1 MLKSF
6 KNNAAYDFGGA
17 CSFFLGEVIVLLVC
31 QGLASVI
38 ATVAEI
44 AGQSIAAN
52 GDFNTAFM
60 IFIQLAVVGYAFAF
74 SKARKKKFNF
84 VYINDESGKAPR
96 VADFVVPIFAA
107 AIIMAGMF
115 LPATWYGYFTQAI
128 GIPPDFGEIELNT
141 VSSIVM
147 MVIATTICA
156 PIVEETVY
164 RGVLFH
170 GLKSK
175 QSVVKAAL
183 LSALAFMM
191 MHMNPLQVVYQFALG
206 VLAAFIVYRSG
217 KLISSIILHAVSNAL
232 ALVMSMTPFGGVLAG
247 CEMWLTQNIAAA
259 VFITLGLFVGGGLA
273 LFLLVR
279 FCYDFRGTVEMF
291 KKLFAGKKPAKTAA
305 NGAPVENPDS
315 TEQPNHAIADNTEK
329 AATEKPA
336 PKFCPHCGKMLDG
349 RFCGGCGYDSNNIGN
364 QQAETKALLAKY
376 ADGNAKVKYWIGVG
390 VCAVMFVLT
399 LVTAIASGF
408 LPS

>member
-6 KNNAAYDFGGA
+6 KNNAAYDYGGA

-38 ATVAEI
+38 ATGAEL
-44 AGQSIAAN
+44 AGASIASN

-60 IFIQLAVVGYAFAF
+60 IFIQLAVLGYAFVF
-74 SKARKKKFNF
+74 SKVRKKKFNF
-84 VYINDESGKAPR
+84 SYAVVDGKGPR
-96 VADFVVPIFAA
+96 VVDFVIPIFAA
-107 AIIMAGMF
+107 AIIMIGMY

-128 GIPPDFGEIELNT
+128 GIPPDFGSIELTT

-147 MVIATTICA
+147 MVIATTVCA

-206 VLAAFIVYRSG
+206 LLAAFIVYRSG
-217 KLISSIILHAVSNAL
+217 RLISSIILHAASNAL
-232 ALVMSMTPFGGVLAG
+232 ALVISMTPLGGILSG
-247 CEMWLTQNIAAA
+247 CETWLTQNIAAA
-259 VFITLGLFVGGGLA
+259 FFITLGLFVFCGLA

-279 FCYDFRGTVEMF
+279 FGYDFKGTVDMF
-291 KKLFAGKKPAKTAA
+291 KKLFAGKKSK
-305 NGAPVENPDS
+305 
-315 TEQPNHAIADNTEK
+315 
-329 AATEKPA
+329 KPA
-336 PKFCPHCGKMLDG
+336 DESADAKEPASDNATVDAAPTDEHKPLPKFCPHCGKMLDG
-349 RFCGGCGYDSNNIGN
+349 RFCGGCGYDTDNIGKPS
-364 QQAETKALLAKY
+364 ESKAIIEKY
-376 ADGNAKVKYWIGVG
+376 KDTGAKVKYWIGVG
-390 VCAVMFVLT
+390 VCAVMFVIT
-399 LVTAIASGF
+399 LVTAIMSSH
-408 LPS
+408 LPV